1 MKTAQRS
8 FASGEVAP
16 ALYAR
21 TDTQRYAAGLRTL
34 RNAYVMRT
42 GGLQSRPG
50 TIYKGTTKSNG
61 QVRLVAC
68 VFADDQN
75 YVLEFGNLY
84 VRFWKDGNPVTATVT
99 GAWADATAY
108 AAGIVVSY
116 SGTNYV
122 SLQAHTSA
130 TATNRPSTG
139 SAWTDYWAALANTTY
154 ELPTGYTLAQLND
167 LQFAQV
173 PGKLIIVH
181 PSHPAASLTRVAN
194 NVWDLANLS
203 YSTSSAI
210 GTPTGFALYYEAP
223 QWFTSEA
230 YALNDVVSNDGDVY
244 RCILGHT
251 SAAGNEPGTGASWTT
266 YWALKLPNAGG
277 GFQYVV
283 TAVDGYGTES
293 VATSALVTDQGPTTG
308 AWASVH
314 LSWNSVASAVTYK
327 LYRGTSSTDYRPIA
341 NANALSFTD
350 AEQTNAAYI
359 GYGGPTVATPI
370 FATENNYPSTVAFH
384 QQRLILGG
392 TNAQPDVVRAS
403 RTADPFNFT
412 ISSPIQDD
420 DAISWRQ
427 LANRSTR
434 VNHLLNIANSLI
446 GFTNVGEFV
455 VTGGGDGILRPGEIN
470 PTVFSYNGASSLEPL
485 PLDSTAL
492 YVQARGSK
500 VLSLTIGGQ
509 AGSLGEDLSLT
520 AAHLIDGYVISGW
533 AYQEIPHSVVWMV
546 RNDGTLLSLAYVREI
561 GVTAWSRNDT
571 SGSFESVCS
580 VPEGDED
587 AVYVV
592 VNRTVNGSTV
602 RYIERL
608 ADRLASVPV
617 LVDCG
622 KTYTSPGSNTITG
635 LSHLNGRQVSVV
647 ADGVVKASPNNPAYT
662 TVTVSSGQITVA
674 GLSTATNVQVGLPYT
689 VDVETLDI
697 DQGRGSIKNDNI
709 RIGEVFVWIQNSG
722 SFYIGP
728 KAVSGTALT
737 GMELYTPVNDEAY
750 PLPAGQ
756 TFTGVAPVTLQSTYT
771 KNGRIFIRQ
780 PDPVPLTVLAVIPE
794 GVINGRG

>member
-1 MKTAQRS
+1 
-8 FASGEVAP
+8 
-16 ALYAR
+16 
-21 TDTQRYAAGLRTL
+21 
-34 RNAYVMRT
+34 
-42 GGLQSRPG
+42 
-50 TIYKGTTKSNG
+50 
-61 QVRLVAC
+61 
-68 VFADDQN
+68 
-75 YVLEFGNLY
+75 
-84 VRFWKDGNPVTATVT
+84 
-99 GAWADATAY
+99 
-108 AAGIVVSY
+108 
-116 SGTNYV
+116 
-122 SLQAHTSA
+122 
-130 TATNRPSTG
+130 
-139 SAWTDYWAALANTTY
+139 
-154 ELPTGYTLAQLND
+154 
-167 LQFAQV
+167 
-173 PGKLIIVH
+173 
-181 PSHPAASLTRVAN
+181 
-194 NVWDLANLS
+194 
-203 YSTSSAI
+203 
-210 GTPTGFALYYEAP
+210 
-223 QWFTSEA
+223 
-230 YALNDVVSNDGDVY
+230 
-244 RCILGHT
+244 
-251 SAAGNEPGTGASWTT
+251 
-266 YWALKLPNAGG
+266 
-277 GFQYVV
+277 
-283 TAVDGYGTES
+283 
-293 VATSALVTDQGPTTG
+293 
-308 AWASVH
+308 
-314 LSWNSVASAVTYK
+314 
-327 LYRGTSSTDYRPIA
+327 
-341 NANALSFTD
+341 
-350 AEQTNAAYI
+350 
-359 GYGGPTVATPI
+359 
-370 FATENNYPSTVAFH
+370 
-384 QQRLILGG
+384 
-392 TNAQPDVVRAS
+392 
-403 RTADPFNFT
+403 
-412 ISSPIQDD
+412 
-420 DAISWRQ
+420 
-427 LANRSTR
+427 
-434 VNHLLNIANSLI
+434 
-446 GFTNVGEFV
+446 
-455 VTGGGDGILRPGEIN
+455 
-470 PTVFSYNGASSLEPL
+470 
-485 PLDSTAL
+485 
-492 YVQARGSK
+492 
-500 VLSLTIGGQ
+500 
-509 AGSLGEDLSLT
+509 
-520 AAHLIDGYVISGW
+520 
-533 AYQEIPHSVVWMV
+533 MV

-571 SGSFESVCS
+571 SGSFESVCC

>member
-1 MKTAQRS
+1 MKISQRS
-8 FASGEVAP
+8 FAAGEVAP

-21 TDTQRYAAGLRTL
+21 TDTERYAHGLRTL

-42 GGLQSRPG
+42 GGIQSRPG
-50 TIYKGTTKSNG
+50 TIYKGSTKSNG
-61 QVRLVAC
+61 AVRLVAC

-84 VRFWKDGNPVTATVT
+84 VRFWKDGAPVAATVT

-139 SAWTDYWAALANTTY
+139 SAWTDYWAALSGTTY
-154 ELPTGYTLAQLND
+154 ELPTGYTLAQLDD

-173 PGKLIIVH
+173 PGKLVIVH
-181 PSHPAASLTRVAN
+181 PTHPAASLTRASN
-194 NVWDLANLS
+194 NVWDLANLT
-203 YSTSSAI
+203 YATSSAI
-210 GTPTGFALYYEAP
+210 ATPTNFALTYEAP

-230 YALNDVVSNDGDVY
+230 YAIDEVVSNDGDVY

-251 SAAGNEPGTGASWTT
+251 SAAGNEPGTGASWET
-266 YWALKLPNAGG
+266 YWALKIPGAGG
-277 GFQYVV
+277 GYQYVV
-283 TAVDGYGTES
+283 TAVDAYGIES
-293 VATSALVTDQGPTTG
+293 VATAYLVTDQGLSTG
-308 AWASVH
+308 AWANVS
-314 LSWNSVASAVTYK
+314 LSWNSVSGAATYK
-327 LYRGTSSTDYRPIA
+327 LYRGTSSNDYRPIA
-341 NANALSFTD
+341 NANALSFVD
-350 AEQTNAAYI
+350 AIQSDAAYI
-359 GYGGPTVATPI
+359 GYGGPPVTTPI
-370 FATENNYPSTVAFH
+370 FSTENNYPATVAFH
-384 QQRLILGG
+384 QQRLVLGG
-392 TNAQPDVVRAS
+392 TNAEPDVVRAS

-412 ISSPIQDD
+412 IRSPIQDD

-427 LANRSTR
+427 LANRATR
-434 VNHLLNIANSLI
+434 VNHLLNISNTLI
-446 GFTNVGEFV
+446 GFTNIGEFV

-470 PTVFSYNGASSLEPL
+470 PTVFSYNGANSLAPL

-500 VLSLTIGGQ
+500 VLALTPGAQ
-509 AGSLGEDLSLT
+509 GSMGDDLSLT
-520 AAHLIDGYVISGW
+520 AAHLVDGYEITAW
-533 AYQEIPHSVVWMV
+533 AYQEIPHSIVWMV
-546 RNDGTLLSLAYVREI
+546 RNDGTLLALSYVREI
-561 GVTAWSRNDT
+561 GIVGWSHNDT
-571 SGSFESVCS
+571 AGTFESVCS

-608 ADRLASVPV
+608 ADRFATRPV
-617 LVDCG
+617 LCDAA
-622 KTYTSPGSNTITG
+622 KTYTSPGSNTLTG
-635 LSHLNGRQVSVV
+635 LSHLEGKAVSVV
-647 ADGVVKASPNNPAYT
+647 ADGVVKASPNNAAYT
-662 TVTVSSGQITVA
+662 TVTVTSGQITVS

-689 VDVETLDI
+689 TDLETLDI
-697 DQGRGSIKNDNI
+697 DQGRGSIKNDHI
-709 RIGEVFVWIQNSG
+709 RIGEVFVWIESSA

-728 KAVSGTALT
+728 KSVSGSSLT
-737 GMELYTPVNDEAY
+737 GLELYTPANDEDY
-750 PLPAGQ
+750 PLAAGQ

-780 PDPVPLTVLAVIPE
+780 PDAVPLTILAVVPE
-794 GVINGRG
+794 GLINGRG